1 LQGHFVIEIEGGS
14 TAPKNLP
21 QLIQQAQGMQQ
32 MFGNDP
38 DIDQRQLKRRMLELS
53 GVLHPDA
60 FLVQQDPPL
69 NPDVLQRL
77 EAMGVNPDVIQIAV
91 EASQREN
98 PPAGEGDQQQ
108 NQPPDQQQA
117 A

>member
-1 LQGHFVIEIEGGS
+1 VIEIEGGS

-60 FLVQQDPPL
+60 FLVP
-69 NPDVLQRL
+69 RT
-77 EAMGVNPDVIQIAV
+77 
-91 EASQREN
+91 RR
-98 PPAGEGDQQQ
+98 
-108 NQPPDQQQA
+108 
-117 A
+117 